1 MEHVSHPPANGESA
15 APGPSVTQGA
25 PTSSIPLVTSATP
38 IPPGSPAA
46 PAARPGRPAPKN
58 TRRISPAAGAQPHP
72 DATVVQPSPEPVPQ
86 DAADLARLGAHVVDG
101 GMDVVVIATRAD
113 AVDLC
118 LIDDR
123 PGGGLS
129 ERRYRLRGPVR
140 GRWHGHVPGIQPGQ
154 RYGLRVHGPWRPE
167 IGLRHNPAKLLLD
180 PYARAID
187 GSVKL
192 TPAIYPHVV
201 DDEFMPISDQ
211 PDPRDSRDD
220 VALGVLLAP
229 RTDVPAPRPRPG
241 HESTVVYEAHVKGL
255 TMLHP
260 DVPEDLRG
268 TYAGLA
274 HPAIIEHLTSLGVT
288 TIELLPIHASMPE
301 PFLHN
306 KGLTNYW
313 GYSTLS
319 FFAPEPSYATA
330 AAQAAGPQAVVD
342 EVRAMVDALHAAGI
356 EVLLD
361 VVYNH
366 TCEGGDWGPSLSLRG
381 LDATGN
387 YLHDPGHPGNFW
399 DTTGCGNSLDF
410 RRTQVVALTLDS
422 LRYWVTE
429 MGVDGFRFDL
439 AVTLGRNGA
448 DFSSHHP
455 LFVAMATDPV
465 LSRTTLVAEP
475 WDLGPGGWRTGQ
487 FPDPFAEWNDRYRN
501 TVRTFWLADAG
512 ANSAGRPGHD
522 LRDLATR
529 LSGSGDLFGHG
540 DFPGGRGPLASVNF
554 LTSHD
559 GFTLA
564 DLTTYN
570 HKHNEKNLEDNRDG
584 SNDNRSWNHGVEG
597 PPPAGPDQAE
607 VLLRRRRSMRNLLG
621 TMLVSAGTPMIT
633 AGDEFGRTQEGNNNA
648 YCQDNEISWVNWDLA
663 NWQEE
668 LLTTATYLVGLRAEH
683 VVLRPQR
690 LASGAV
696 PAGDV
701 LPDLSWG
708 DVDGGPLPVSAWH
721 DPATRVLQMLRSG
734 YRLGGRD
741 LLVVFNGS
749 ITARD
754 VTLCAGR
761 GRTWELAWDSAWPH
775 PTEHGLKRTELLH
788 APGSVHTL
796 APLSMRIYL
805 TR

>member
-1 MEHVSHPPANGESA
+1 MGHMSHEPAPDAPA
-15 APGPSVTQGA
+15 APGRRAVQ
-25 PTSSIPLVTSATP
+25 
-38 IPPGSPAA
+38 A
-46 PAARPGRPAPKN
+46 PAGGRGSRAARAGKRITPATGGN
-58 TRRISPAAGAQPHP
+58 TRP
-72 DATVVQPSPEPVPQ
+72 DVAEVAPVPEPVPHG
-86 DAADLARLGAHVVDG
+86 AADLVRLGAHVVDG
-101 GMDVVVIATRAD
+101 GMDVVVVATRAD

-118 LIDDR
+118 LLDDR
-123 PGGGLS
+123 TGGGLI

-140 GRWHGHVPGIQPGQ
+140 GRWHGHVPGVRPGQ

-187 GSVKL
+187 GTVSL

-201 DDEFMPISDQ
+201 GEDLAPISDR

-220 VALGVLLAP
+220 VPLGVLLAP
-229 RTDVPAPRPRPG
+229 RTDTPVPRPRIPRDR
-241 HESTVVYEAHVKGL
+241 TVVYEAHVKGL

-260 DVPEDLRG
+260 DVPDELRG

-274 HPAIIEHLTSLGVT
+274 HPAILEHLTSLGVT
-288 TIELLPIHASMPE
+288 TVELLPIHASMSE
-301 PFLHN
+301 PFLDG

-330 AAQAAGPQAVVD
+330 AARAAGPQAVVD
-342 EVRAMVDALHAAGI
+342 EVRAMIDALHEAGL

-399 DTTGCGNSLDF
+399 DTTGCGNTLDF

-448 DFSSHHP
+448 DFSGHHP

-465 LSRTTLVAEP
+465 LARTTLVAEP

-487 FPDPFAEWNDRYRN
+487 FPDPFSEWNDRYRN
-501 TVRTFWLADAG
+501 TVRTFWLADAA

-540 DFPGGRGPLASVNF
+540 DVPGGRGPLASVNF

-570 HKHNEKNLEDNRDG
+570 HKHNGANLEDNRDG

-597 PPPAGPDQAE
+597 APPAGTEQAE

-621 TMLVSAGTPMIT
+621 TMLVSAGTPMFT
-633 AGDEFGRTQEGNNNA
+633 AGDEFGRSQGGNNNA
-648 YCQDNEISWVNWDLA
+648 YCQDNEISWVDWDLA
-663 NWQEE
+663 AWQED
-668 LLTTATYLVGLRAEH
+668 LQAASAYLVSLRGEH
-683 VVLRPQR
+683 AVLRPQR
-690 LASGAV
+690 LASGAA

-708 DVDGGPLPVSAWH
+708 DVDGGPIPVSAWH

-749 ITARD
+749 ITQRD
-754 VTLCAGR
+754 VRLCTGR
-761 GRTWELAWDSAWPH
+761 GRPWELVWDSAWNDPGD
-775 PTEHGLKRTELLH
+775 HGLDRTELVH
-788 APGSVHTL
+788 APGGAQTL
-796 APLSMRIYL
+796 AALSMRIYL
-805 TR
+805 TL